1 MQYRKGAVTI
11 ADQIAQLQSRGLII
25 PDVREAARQLS
36 NISYYRLAGYW
47 WPMQDDKVAHT
58 FKPGSQL
65 VTVLELYN
73 FDRELRLLVFDVIE
87 RLEVSLRA
95 RLVYTLSLA
104 HSPWWFEDPA
114 LFNNAVQHAETLVT
128 MDGELRRSKEDFIR
142 DHRQR
147 YYTDARRPPAWKTL
161 EILSFGTLSR
171 LYGNLRPSVAAN
183 DAVAQHFLVPNHT
196 YFRSWLQC
204 ISQVRNVCAHH
215 GRLWN
220 RAVAAPPK
228 YIPKPPRHLAY
239 AAPPQPSR
247 LYSALCC
254 LKFMLHSVDYQNQ
267 LTQRIEQLFV
277 AFPNADPGA
286 MGFPANWAQ
295 EPLWQS

>member
-1 MQYRKGAVTI
+1 MQYHKGAVTI
-11 ADQIAQLQSRGLII
+11 TDQIAQLQARGLFI
-25 PDVREAARQLS
+25 PDVGAATSQLN

-65 VTVLELYN
+65 ATVLKLYN
-73 FDRELRLLVFDVIE
+73 FDRELRLLIFDVIE

-114 LFNNAVQHAETLVT
+114 LFNNAAHHAETLVVI
-128 MDGELRRSKEDFIR
+128 DGELRRSKEDFIQ
-142 DHRQR
+142 DHRRR
-147 YYTDARRPPAWKTL
+147 YSADARRPPAWKTL

-171 LYGNLRPSVAAN
+171 LYGNLRSSVAAN
-183 DAVAQHFLVPNHT
+183 DAVALHFLVPNHT

-220 RAVAAPPK
+220 RAVTAPPK
-228 YIPKPPRHLAY
+228 YIPRPPRHLAY
-239 AAPPQPSR
+239 AAPPQPNR

-254 LKFMLHSVDYQNQ
+254 LKYMLHSVEHQNQ
-267 LTQRIEQLFV
+267 FTQRLEQLFV
-277 AFPNADPGA
+277 TFPNADPGA